1 MGQYANQPDFGTEA
15 VDVQTSDTL
24 RSDFSFNGS
33 VLYVGTGGDIRVV
46 LTGKVGPQGAPPTI
60 SQSIIFRNVQSGSF
74 LPVVVDY
81 VMTTSTTAS
90 DIIAIK

>member
-15 VDVQTSDTL
+15 ADVQTSDTL
-24 RSDFSFNGS
+24 TPGFSFKGS

-46 LTGKVGPQGAPPTI
+46 LTGKVGPNGTPPTI
-60 SQSIIFRNVQSGSF
+60 SQSVIFKNVQSGSF

-81 VMTTSTTAS
+81 VMSTDTTAS
-90 DIIAIK
+90 DMIAIK